1 MNILTIS
8 GSANKESSNQR
19 LLKALPSVIPQHEF
33 VHFEGLMDFPLFT
46 PERDKTP
53 SQLVV
58 AFKESIRQ
66 ADIVI
71 ISFPEYIHNIP
82 AVLKNALEWVTASG
96 ELYEKKAMLISYT
109 PSAPRGEKAMKSL
122 IWSLDAL
129 SVKVLAQI
137 SLYQS
142 ELKITEDGKWL
153 GDTPIEEIK
162 TVFDLI
168 T

>member
-19 LLKALPSVIPQHEF
+19 LLKALPSIIPQHEF

-53 SQLVV
+53 SQLVL

-66 ADIVI
+66 ADTVI
-71 ISFPEYIHNIP
+71 ISFPEYIHNMP

-96 ELYEKKAMLISYT
+96 ELYEKKVMLISYT
-109 PSAPRGEKAMKSL
+109 PSAPRGEQAMKSL
-122 IWSLDAL
+122 VWSLQAL
-129 SVKVLAQI
+129 NAKIIAELP
-137 SLYQS
+137 LFQS
-142 ELKITEDGKWL
+142 ELKITNEGKL
-153 GDTPIEEIK
+153 IGDNSIEEIK
-162 TVFDLI
+162 TVFDFI
-168 T
+168 D